1 VEQKLSFQS
10 TFLHLADVFP
20 GTKMATITEK
30 MYPLSTKK
38 RSLHFCN
45 FGVKDII
52 MAWYGCKLVK

>member
-1 VEQKLSFQS
+1 MQAGLHFGLQVEQKLSFQS

-30 MYPLSTKK
+30 MYPLFTKK

-45 FGVKDII
+45 FVVSAKE
-52 MAWYGCKLVK
+52 